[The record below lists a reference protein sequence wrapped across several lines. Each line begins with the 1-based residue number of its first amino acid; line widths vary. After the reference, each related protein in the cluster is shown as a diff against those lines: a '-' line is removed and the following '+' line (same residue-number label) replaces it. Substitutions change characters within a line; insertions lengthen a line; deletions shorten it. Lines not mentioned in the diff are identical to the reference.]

1 MPNHDPDSPE
11 TPPSRLPIYD
21 ALPLRKQRFVDAY
34 IDTGIGSEAA
44 RRAGYAAGTPQI
56 AAASAGRQLASV
68 TNQAAI
74 SEVRAAALDAARTGA
89 ADALVALAHVMH
101 RPSDYGGGASV
112 AAAAKV
118 LDYATPSDA
127 VGAQHLHVSV
137 SAEQLRHVAQRLA
150 AELGAPDDLEA

>member
-1 MPNHDPDSPE
+1 MTDSSE
-11 TPPSRLPIYD
+11 PSRTPTYD
-21 ALPLRKQRFVDAY
+21 RLPLRRQRFVDAY
-34 IDTGIGSEAA
+34 VEEPNAAAAA
-44 RRAGYAAGTPQI
+44 RRAGHVAATPHV
-56 AAASAGRQLASV
+56 AAVTGHRALTSADTS
-68 TNQAAI
+68 AAI

-127 VGAQHLHVSV
+127 VGAQHLHVNV
-137 SAEQLRHVAQRLA
+137 SAAQLRNVAQRLA
-150 AELGAPDDLEA
+150 AELGAPDVLEA